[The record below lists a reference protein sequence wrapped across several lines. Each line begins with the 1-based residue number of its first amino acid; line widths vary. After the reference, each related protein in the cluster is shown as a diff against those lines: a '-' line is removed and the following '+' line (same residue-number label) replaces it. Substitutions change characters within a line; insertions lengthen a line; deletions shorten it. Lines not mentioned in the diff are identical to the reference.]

1 MKKIVLITAIFAIL
15 TACQEKKSFDDLN
28 TFSKNDKP
36 HFIVMNPA
44 GSVENYEY
52 DNETNGFKVY
62 TEDGEYSSVDFM
74 PFPANFGFFPS
85 THKGGEDQGELL
97 YGFLITQEYSIQTLL
112 EVKPIGAVS
121 VIRDGNEMDYI
132 ITIPDEES
140 LRVNK
145 SETLTDDM
153 KNIFSIWLTN
163 AYGIESI
170 VQWHNED
177 YASELIKSRS
187 NR

>member
-1 MKKIVLITAIFAIL
+1 MKKIVLLIAIFTIL

-44 GSVENYEY
+44 GSVEMYEY

-62 TEDGEYSSVDFM
+62 TEDGEYSKIDFM

-85 THKGGEDQGELL
+85 THIEGEDKGDLL
-97 YGFLITQEYSIQTLL
+97 YGFLISEEYSIQTLL
-112 EVKPIGAVS
+112 EVKSIGSVS
-121 VIRDGNEMDYI
+121 VIKNGKKQNLVI
-132 ITIPDEES
+132 SIPDDKS
-140 LRVNK
+140 LRVEN
-145 SETLTDDM
+145 SEILSDDM
-153 KNIFSIWLTN
+153 QTLFSLWLTN
-163 AYGIESI
+163 AYEVDS
-170 VQWHNED
+170 VVSWHDEEH
-177 YASELIKSRS
+177 SMQLIKSRS